1 MARYL
6 KITQR
11 RSAIR
16 RQERQKRTI
25 RALGIH
31 RLHESVEHKDNPQIR
46 GMVNAV
52 RHLLEVEELEKEG
65 EDS

>member
-6 KITQR
+6 RITQR
-11 RSAIR
+11 KSAIR

-31 RLHESVEHKDNPQIR
+31 RLHESVEHKDCPQIR
-46 GMVNAV
+46 GMVDKV
-52 RHLLEVEELEKEG
+52 RHLIEVEELEKE
-65 EDS
+65 D